1 MKDCKI
7 EDRYLKFCYEFRAV
21 FRCMKPAFYRRDYQK
36 LLLCPLI
43 KRLERAFVSK
53 HVAEPLKRS
62 VELLRHSAEH
72 WRV

>member
-1 MKDCKI
+1 MRDCKI
-7 EDRYLKFCYEFRAV
+7 EDRYLKFSYQFRDV
-21 FRCMKPAFYRRDYQK
+21 IRCMKPAFYRRDYQK

-62 VELLRHSAEH
+62 VGLLRHSAQH
-72 WRV
+72 LRV